1 MQMWQSALCGM
12 VLKLDH
18 SFKVV
23 KRVRDASGH
32 KQFGAVLTV
41 MNEFCQVSCQFQLAA
56 DLPLFGMH
64 VCGIVKGGGAVIQ
77 TSTATRT
84 AALQVLAC
92 FPAETKSLTEL
103 EPELSKIMANF
114 EKMQEAYEGV
124 SCTGLDQGIA
134 AVIRCATC
142 LHTVQQHACWQCQ
155 QDTFVP
161 NLLQSEECGPWA
173 AYVDDAAA
181 LQAQLKHIF
190 PSLQHIL
197 ADITH
202 VMRRFSETL
211 TAKHCAIG
219 ECSDCWWCA
228 MQEEYF
234 HGIVWQ
240 HNVTPAMVC
249 THVAPPVLAFCRL
262 A

>member
-1 MQMWQSALCGM
+1 
-12 VLKLDH
+12 
-18 SFKVV
+18 
-23 KRVRDASGH
+23 
-32 KQFGAVLTV
+32 
-41 MNEFCQVSCQFQLAA
+41 
-56 DLPLFGMH
+56 
-64 VCGIVKGGGAVIQ
+64 
-77 TSTATRT
+77 
-84 AALQVLAC
+84 
-92 FPAETKSLTEL
+92 
-103 EPELSKIMANF
+103 MANF

-124 SCTGLDQGIA
+124 SCIGLDQGIA

-155 QDTFVP
+155 QDIFVLY
-161 NLLQSEECGPWA
+161 LLQSEECGPWA

-228 MQEEYF
+228 LQEEYF
-234 HGIVWQ
+234 HGIVLQ